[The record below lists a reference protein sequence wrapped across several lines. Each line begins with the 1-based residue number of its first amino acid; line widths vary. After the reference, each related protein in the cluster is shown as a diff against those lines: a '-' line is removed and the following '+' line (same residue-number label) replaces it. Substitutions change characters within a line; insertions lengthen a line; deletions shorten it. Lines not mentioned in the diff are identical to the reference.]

1 MVRISDKIFTDEID
15 PSSCT
20 PLQRDIFDNYDDYGM
35 VQYNAEEKVE
45 MFTKLVFNFKKSTD
59 FNETFDPILNN
70 KI

>member
-35 VQYNAEEKVE
+35 VQYNAEEKLE
-45 MFTKLVFNFKKSTD
+45 TFTKLMFNFKESTD
-59 FNETFDPILNN
+59 LTKTFDPV
-70 KI
+70 

>member
-1 MVRISDKIFTDEID
+1 MVRISDKIFTVEID
-15 PSSCT
+15 QSSCT

-45 MFTKLVFNFKKSTD
+45 MFTKLVFNFNESTD
-59 FNETFDPILNN
+59 LNEAFDPVLHN

>member
-1 MVRISDKIFTDEID
+1 MVRISDKIFTVEID

-45 MFTKLVFNFKKSTD
+45 MFTKLVFNFKESTD
-59 FNETFDPILNN
+59 LNETFDPVLNN